1 MIRLYLKTA
10 HKTAVLSGYNLRMAE
25 MEPGAD
31 WLNEFTARAIAEDL
45 GETGDWTTDLLVP
58 AERQAQGVIL
68 AQANGIVC
76 GVTVAQ
82 YVFRW
87 LDPDIQFPQS
97 LTDGE
102 RVLDGEPVLT
112 ISGNA
117 RAILKGERTALNIL
131 QRLSGIATLTRQFVD
146 AVQGTNARIVDT
158 RKTTPH
164 LRLLEKYA
172 VKCGGGFNHRFGLY
186 DGILIKDNHIALMG
200 GDILQAVQRA
210 RAGAPHTLRIE
221 VECAS
226 LDQVQQA
233 IEAGADGLLLDN
245 MSVDETRQAVQIAQG
260 KVQFLEASGGV
271 NLQTVRAIAETGV
284 DLISV
289 GALTHSAPILSMH
302 LEM

>member
-1 MIRLYLKTA
+1 MYLKTA

>member
-1 MIRLYLKTA
+1 MYLKTA
-10 HKTAVLSGYNLRMAE
+10 HKTAALSGYNLRMAE

-31 WLNEFTARAIAEDL
+31 WLNEFIARAIAEDL

-87 LDPDIQFPQS
+87 LDDGIQFPQS

-102 RVLDGEPVLT
+102 RVLEGEPVLT
-112 ISGNA
+112 LDGNA
-117 RAILKGERTALNIL
+117 RAVLKGERTALNIL
-131 QRLSGIATLTRQFVD
+131 QRLSGIATLTRQFVE

-226 LDQVQQA
+226 LEQVQQA
-233 IEAGADGLLLDN
+233 IEAGADALLLDN
-245 MSVDETRQAVQIAQG
+245 MSVDELQQAVQMARGQA
-260 KVQFLEASGGV
+260 QFLEASGGV

>member
-1 MIRLYLKTA
+1 MYLKTA

-245 MSVDETRQAVQIAQG
+245 MSVDELQQAVQIAQG

>member
-1 MIRLYLKTA
+1 MYLKTEQLT
-10 HKTAVLSGYNLRMAE
+10 TAVSGYNLRMAE

-210 RAGAPHTLRIE
+210 RASAPHTLRIE

-226 LDQVQQA
+226 LNQVQQA

-245 MSVDETRQAVQIAQG
+245 MSVDELQQAVQIAQG

>member
-1 MIRLYLKTA
+1 MYLKTA
-10 HKTAVLSGYNLRMAE
+10 HKTAALSGYNLRMAE

-31 WLNEFTARAIAEDL
+31 WLNEFIARAIAEDL

-112 ISGNA
+112 IDGNA
-117 RAILKGERTALNIL
+117 RAVLKGERTALNIL
-131 QRLSGIATLTRQFVD
+131 QRLSGIATLTRQFVE

-226 LDQVQQA
+226 LEQVQQA
-233 IEAGADGLLLDN
+233 IEAGADALLLDN
-245 MSVDETRQAVQIAQG
+245 MGVDELQQAVQMARGQA
-260 KVQFLEASGGV
+260 QFLEASGGV

>member
-1 MIRLYLKTA
+1 MYLKTA

-210 RAGAPHTLRIE
+210 RASAPHTLRIE

-226 LDQVQQA
+226 LNQVQQA

-245 MSVDETRQAVQIAQG
+245 MSVDELQQAVQIAQG

>member
-1 MIRLYLKTA
+1 MYLKTA
-10 HKTAVLSGYNLRMAE
+10 HKRACLSGYNLGMAE
-25 MEPGAD
+25 LEPETG
-31 WLNEFTARAIAEDL
+31 WLNEFIARAIAEDL
-45 GETGDWTTDLLVP
+45 GEVGDWTTDLLVP
-58 AERQAQGVIL
+58 AGRQAQGVIL
-68 AQANGIVC
+68 AQAEGIVC
-76 GVTVAQ
+76 GVPAAQ
-82 YVFRW
+82 HVFRR
-87 LDPDIQFPQS
+87 LNDAVQFSQV
-97 LTDGE
+97 LADGE
-102 RVLDGEPVLT
+102 RVRAGEPVLT
-112 ISGNA
+112 VQGDA
-117 RAILKGERTALNIL
+117 RAILKGERTALNLL

-186 DGILIKDNHIALMG
+186 DGILIKDNHLALMG
-200 GDILQAVQRA
+200 GDIRQAVQKA

-226 LDQVQQA
+226 LEQVQQA

-245 MSVDETRQAVQIAQG
+245 MSVDGLRQAVEMARG

-284 DLISV
+284 DLISA